1 MYRSWDSN
9 ETPLDVLYVILGS
22 YLEFVQNH
30 LILKITILYI
40 ILHCLLFFILLYS
53 TVLTYSPYYIIFLYL
68 IYSTYP
74 GHVLYPDIIFVWI
87 LWNVK

>member
-9 ETPLDVLYVILGS
+9 ETPLDVLYVILGI

>member
-53 TVLTYSPYYIIFLYL
+53 TVLIILFFYILYIVRTLDMFYILTLYL
-68 IYSTYP
+68 YGSYGT
-74 GHVLYPDIIFVWI
+74 L
-87 LWNVK
+87 NKN